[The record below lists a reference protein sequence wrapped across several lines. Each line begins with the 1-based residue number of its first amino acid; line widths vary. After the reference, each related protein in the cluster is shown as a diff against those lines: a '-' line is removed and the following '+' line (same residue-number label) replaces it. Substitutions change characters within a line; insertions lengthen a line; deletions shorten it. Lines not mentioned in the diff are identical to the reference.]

1 MGPGTQSDTRAI
13 QKAPNSTEWAGPPGT
28 IDPLA
33 MALEQ
38 LKCASDRLE
47 LSPDDY
53 SMICHF
59 ESALHVE
66 FPVRMDSGDIQV
78 YRGYRVRHN
87 TSRGPAKGGIRYS
100 PEVTLNEV
108 KALSMWMTWKCA
120 VVDLPFGGAKGGV
133 CCDTRHMSR
142 SEIERMTRRFTF
154 EISPMLGPDRDIP
167 APDVNTNEQ
176 IMAWMMDTYSM
187 GRGHVVLG
195 VVTGK
200 PIGLGGS
207 QGRRQATARGCLYV
221 LERAMELNKM
231 KTAGKELVVQGFGN
245 VGMNAA
251 LIGATEYGMKV
262 TGVSDYLG
270 GLHNTNGID
279 IEKLVKWVEQNRTVV
294 GFPEADA
301 VQPDEFL
308 TLECDVLMPAAVENQ
323 ITEVN
328 AHLIRAKF
336 VAEAANGPTTP
347 RADRILYERGITVL
361 PDILLNAGGVTVSY
375 FEWVQD
381 LQSFFWS
388 EDEVNAKLKR
398 IMLAAFDRVLATA
411 AKHGCDLRTA
421 ALMNG
426 IGTVARAASLRG
438 LYP

>member
-1 MGPGTQSDTRAI
+1 MAPGETAAGREAE
-13 QKAPNSTEWAGPPGT
+13 KAPNSAEWKGPPGT
-28 IDPLA
+28 VDPLS

-38 LKCASDRLE
+38 LKCASERLG
-47 LSPDDY
+47 LSQDDY
-53 SMICHF
+53 SMISHF

-66 FPVRMDSGDIQV
+66 FPVRMDSGDIGV
-78 YRGYRVRHN
+78 YRGYRIRHS

-108 KALSMWMTWKCA
+108 KALAMWMSWKCA

-133 CCDTRHMSR
+133 CCDTRTMSR
-142 SEIERMTRRFTF
+142 TEIERMTRRFTF

-200 PIGLGGS
+200 PIEIGGS
-207 QGRRQATARGCLYV
+207 QGRRQATARGCLYI
-221 LERAMELNKM
+221 LERAMEMQKM
-231 KTAGKELVVQGFGN
+231 KTRGTELVIQGFGN

-251 LIGATEYGMKV
+251 IIATTQYGMKV
-262 TGVSDYLG
+262 TGVSDYAG
-270 GLHNTNGID
+270 GVFNPNGID
-279 IEKLVKWVEQNRTVV
+279 IDRLVAWVDKNRTVV

-301 VQPDEFL
+301 VAHDDFL
-308 TLECDVLMPAAVENQ
+308 TLKCDALIPAAVENQ
-323 ITEVN
+323 ITEIN
-328 AHLIRAKF
+328 AHRINTRF

-347 RADRILYERGITVL
+347 SADRILNERGITVL
-361 PDILLNAGGVTVSY
+361 PDILVNAGGVTVSY

-411 AKHGCDLRTA
+411 RQQKCDLRTA

-426 IGTVARAASLRG
+426 IGTVAQAASLRG